1 MKVGDLV
8 RYRSRE
14 LPDPKQQPKSRPPGL
29 VVYMTQKKVWRTHT
43 QGRRVDWDR
52 IDPEPH
58 AGVLYA
64 HNDDTIDIP
73 VIDLEVIN
81 ESR

>member
-8 RYRSRE
+8 SYKTRGRGASG
-14 LPDPKQQPKSRPPGL
+14 SPGL

-43 QGRRVDWDR
+43 RGRKVDWAQV
-52 IDPEPH
+52 DPEPH

-64 HNDDTIDIP
+64 HNDDAIDIP
-73 VIDLEVIN
+73 VVDLEVIN

>member
-8 RYRSRE
+8 RYRTRDRGVAGT
-14 LPDPKQQPKSRPPGL
+14 LGL
-29 VVYMTQKKVWRTHT
+29 VVHMTQKKVWRTHT
-43 QGRRVDWDR
+43 QGRKVDWSQ

>member
-8 RYRSRE
+8 RYKAHDRGATTA
-14 LPDPKQQPKSRPPGL
+14 PGL
-29 VVYMTQKKVWRTHT
+29 VVHMTQKKVWRTHL
-43 QGRRVDWDR
+43 QGPKVNWAQ

-73 VIDLEVIN
+73 VIDLEVVN

>member
-8 RYRSRE
+8 RYRTR
-14 LPDPKQQPKSRPPGL
+14 DRDAAKSLGL

-73 VIDLEVIN
+73 VIDLEIIN